1 MAYSIKAEAGKPDKN
16 MVVKIYVL
24 VIFKREKFRIP
35 TNIKVNKKHWNGVS
49 INSGIGKEQKN
60 IIVKDAINTIELK
73 LIEAMKFNPDL
84 GISDVK
90 TLLTTRGTKHPAQ
103 LSLSEFANSYRKE
116 IETIQSH
123 ASIKQLKS
131 TIKFIENN
139 NLDSKLSSIDLKW
152 MNKLE
157 LFVTAKYSEPNTRW
171 SLLKRIK
178 AIIGAA
184 AKNGLIP
191 ENMLNGFKMPRY
203 EQKLPEYLTEA
214 ELKKIEKFLSQIQ
227 KPGHQLAGYYFLLS
241 AYAGYRISDLKQFD
255 YEKMVTK
262 NMIVL
267 KAKKNGQIVS
277 MPIHTRLKKVLNF
290 IKGKPLYLSEPKVR
304 EYVREII
311 SYVGIK
317 KHIKIHTARHT
328 FAMLCID
335 SGIDVYTV
343 SELLGNTLRS
353 TQIYA
358 RISNQRI
365 KQEVLNKLG

>member
-16 MVVKIYVL
+16 NIVKIYAL
-24 VIFKREKFRIP
+24 VIFNREKFRIP
-35 TNIKVNKKHWNGVS
+35 TNIKIDKKHWNGTAV
-49 INSGIGKEQKN
+49 NSGVSKEQKN
-60 IIVKDAINTIELK
+60 IIIRDVINSAEQKI
-73 LIEAMKFNPDL
+73 IEAIKFNPAFSALDARNL
-84 GISDVK
+84 FSPKISSISHK
-90 TLLTTRGTKHPAQ
+90 AY
-103 LSLSEFANSYRKE
+103 LSEFAESYLKE
-116 IETIQSH
+116 IEN
-123 ASIKQLKS
+123 KQALA
-131 TIKFIENN
+131 TIKHLRSAVRFINAYDKN
-139 NLDSKLSSIDLKW
+139 CLLSSINTKW
-152 MNKLE
+152 MSDFEKHVN
-157 LFVTAKYSEPNTRW
+157 TKYSEPNTRW
-171 SLLKRIK
+171 SLLKRTKTLIL
-178 AIIGAA
+178 AA
-184 AKNGLIP
+184 AKAGVLKDDI
-191 ENMLNGFKMPRY
+191 LRGYKMPKY
-203 EQKLPEYLTEA
+203 EQKLPVYLNEV

-290 IKGKPLYLSEPKVR
+290 IKDKPLYLSEPKVR